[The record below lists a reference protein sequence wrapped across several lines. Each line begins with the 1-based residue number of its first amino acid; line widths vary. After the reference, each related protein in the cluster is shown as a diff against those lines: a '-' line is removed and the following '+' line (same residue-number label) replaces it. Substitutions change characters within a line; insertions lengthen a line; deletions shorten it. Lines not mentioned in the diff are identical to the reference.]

1 MAVPPQVR
9 THSSAVI
16 AEAADAA
23 AAVAARR
30 GHKVAKAS
38 DAA

>member
-1 MAVPPQVR
+1 
-9 THSSAVI
+9 VI